1 MSVVRRPHGDDG
13 QVLVMVALM
22 MVGVVSVVGLVSD
35 GGLVFAQRRD
45 LQNVAD
51 AAAAAGAMQ
60 IDEAVYR
67 SSGEVVLDEQ
77 LARDAAALY
86 WTPKATSTTWCRCY
100 PTGWRS
106 RCRVRRRRASCGSS
120 ASMASKSVRARPRSR
135 ATASRARDR
144 RRSADGLES
153 RHNGHSEQPAGSND
167 GCRVR

>member
-1 MSVVRRPHGDDG
+1 MSVVRRLHGDDG

-51 AAAAAGAMQ
+51 AAAAAGATQ

-67 SSGEVVLDEQ
+67 STGEVVLDEQ

-86 WTPKATSTTWCRCY
+86 LDAEGALDYVVSVLSDRVEVSVSRQAT
-100 PTGWRS
+100 TGFL
-106 RCRVRRRRASCGSS
+106 RVVGIDGIEVTAS
-120 ASMASKSVRARPRSR
+120 ASAEPRYGVE
-135 ATASRARDR
+135 
-144 RRSADGLES
+144 SAG
-153 RHNGHSEQPAGSND
+153 P
-167 GCRVR
+167 

>member
-1 MSVVRRPHGDDG
+1 MSVVRRLHGDEG

-67 SSGEVVLDEQ
+67 STGEVVLDEQ
-77 LARDAAALY
+77 LARNAAALY
-86 WTPKATSTTWCRCY
+86 LDAEDDLDYVVSVLPDRVEVSVSRQAT
-100 PTGWRS
+100 TGFL
-106 RCRVRRRRASCGSS
+106 RVIGIDGIEVTAS
-120 ASMASKSVRARPRSR
+120 ASAEPRYGVE
-135 ATASRARDR
+135 
-144 RRSADGLES
+144 SAG
-153 RHNGHSEQPAGSND
+153 P
-167 GCRVR
+167 

>member
-1 MSVVRRPHGDDG
+1 MNVVRRLHGDEG

-67 SSGEVVLDEQ
+67 STGEVVLDEQ
-77 LARDAAALY
+77 LAREAAAFYLDAEGDLDY
-86 WTPKATSTTWCRCY
+86 VVSVLSDRVEVSVSRQAT
-100 PTGWRS
+100 TGFL
-106 RCRVRRRRASCGSS
+106 RVIGIDGVEVS
-120 ASMASKSVRARPRSR
+120 ASASAEPRYGVE
-135 ATASRARDR
+135 
-144 RRSADGLES
+144 SAG
-153 RHNGHSEQPAGSND
+153 P
-167 GCRVR
+167 

>member
-1 MSVVRRPHGDDG
+1 MNVVRRLHGDEG

-67 SSGEVVLDEQ
+67 STGEVVLDEQ
-77 LARDAAALY
+77 LARDAAALHLDAEGDLDY
-86 WTPKATSTTWCRCY
+86 AVSVLPNRVEVSVSRQAT
-100 PTGWRS
+100 TGFL
-106 RCRVRRRRASCGSS
+106 RVIGIDGVEVS
-120 ASMASKSVRARPRSR
+120 ASASAEPRYGVE
-135 ATASRARDR
+135 
-144 RRSADGLES
+144 SAG
-153 RHNGHSEQPAGSND
+153 P
-167 GCRVR
+167 

>member
-1 MSVVRRPHGDDG
+1 MSVVRRLRGDEG

-22 MVGVVSVVGLVSD
+22 MVGVVSVVGIVSD

-67 SSGEVVLDEQ
+67 STGEVVLDEQ

-86 WTPKATSTTWCRCY
+86 LDAEGGLDYVVSVLPDRVEVSVSRQAT
-100 PTGWRS
+100 TGFL
-106 RCRVRRRRASCGSS
+106 RVIGIDGVEVS
-120 ASMASKSVRARPRSR
+120 ASASAEPRY
-135 ATASRARDR
+135 
-144 RRSADGLES
+144 GVES
-153 RHNGHSEQPAGSND
+153 TGP
-167 GCRVR
+167 

>member
-1 MSVVRRPHGDDG
+1 MSVVRRLHGDEG
-13 QVLVMVALM
+13 QVLVMVALT

-67 SSGEVVLDEQ
+67 STGEVVLDEK

-86 WTPKATSTTWCRCY
+86 LDAEGDLDYVVSVLSDRVEVSVSRQAT
-100 PTGWRS
+100 TGFL
-106 RCRVRRRRASCGSS
+106 RVIGIEGVEVSAAASAEPRYGVES
-120 ASMASKSVRARPRSR
+120 AGP
-135 ATASRARDR
+135 
-144 RRSADGLES
+144 
-153 RHNGHSEQPAGSND
+153 
-167 GCRVR
+167 

>member
-1 MSVVRRPHGDDG
+1 MSVVRRLHGDEG

-67 SSGEVVLDEQ
+67 STGAVVLDEQ

-86 WTPKATSTTWCRCY
+86 LDAEGDLDYVVSVLSNRVEVSVSRQAT
-100 PTGWRS
+100 TGFL
-106 RCRVRRRRASCGSS
+106 RVIGIDGVEVS
-120 ASMASKSVRARPRSR
+120 ASASAEPRYGVE
-135 ATASRARDR
+135 
-144 RRSADGLES
+144 SAG
-153 RHNGHSEQPAGSND
+153 P
-167 GCRVR
+167 

>member
-1 MSVVRRPHGDDG
+1 MNIGRRLHSDEG

-67 SSGEVVLDEQ
+67 STGEVVLDEQ
-77 LARDAAALY
+77 LAREAAVFYLDAEADLDY
-86 WTPKATSTTWCRCY
+86 VVSVLSDRVEVSVSRQAT
-100 PTGWRS
+100 TGFL
-106 RCRVRRRRASCGSS
+106 RVIGIDGVDVS
-120 ASMASKSVRARPRSR
+120 ASASAEPRY
-135 ATASRARDR
+135 
-144 RRSADGLES
+144 GVE
-153 RHNGHSEQPAGSND
+153 GAGP
-167 GCRVR
+167 

>member
-1 MSVVRRPHGDDG
+1 MSVVRRLHGDEG

-67 SSGEVVLDEQ
+67 STGEVVLDEQ
-77 LARDAAALY
+77 LARDAAVLY
-86 WTPKATSTTWCRCY
+86 LDAEDGLDYVVNVLPDRVEVAVSRQAT
-100 PTGWRS
+100 TGFL
-106 RCRVRRRRASCGSS
+106 RVIGIDGIEVS
-120 ASMASKSVRARPRSR
+120 ASASAEPRYGVE
-135 ATASRARDR
+135 
-144 RRSADGLES
+144 SAD
-153 RHNGHSEQPAGSND
+153 P
-167 GCRVR
+167 

>member
-1 MSVVRRPHGDDG
+1 MNLVRRLRGDEG

-67 SSGEVVLDEQ
+67 STGEVVLDEQ
-77 LARDAAALY
+77 LARDAAVLY
-86 WTPKATSTTWCRCY
+86 LDAEDGLDYVVNVLPDRVEVAVSRQAT
-100 PTGWRS
+100 TGFL
-106 RCRVRRRRASCGSS
+106 RVIGIDGVEVTAS
-120 ASMASKSVRARPRSR
+120 ASAEPRF
-135 ATASRARDR
+135 
-144 RRSADGLES
+144 GVES
-153 RHNGHSEQPAGSND
+153 GGP
-167 GCRVR
+167 

>member
-1 MSVVRRPHGDDG
+1 MKVVRPLRGDEG

-67 SSGEVVLDEQ
+67 SAGEGVLDEQ
-77 LARDAAALY
+77 LARDAAVLY
-86 WTPKATSTTWCRCY
+86 LDAEDGLDYVVNVLPDRVEVAVSRQAT
-100 PTGWRS
+100 TGFL
-106 RCRVRRRRASCGSS
+106 RVIGIDGIEVS
-120 ASMASKSVRARPRSR
+120 ASASAEPRYGVE
-135 ATASRARDR
+135 
-144 RRSADGLES
+144 SAG
-153 RHNGHSEQPAGSND
+153 P
-167 GCRVR
+167 